1 MENQNQ
7 HYGTHESMYVEDPN
21 EQKQFLH
28 SEEEEKPVVT
38 GDPSETAEDH
48 DLNQAAGMADVDDL
62 LEEVDDEKGEPGPGD
77 DDDDDDDND
86 PDSDDPGLDDDDD
99 DFGLDDDDLDIDPD
113 ETDPDDLDLDDDDVI
128 DNDLNTEDKDLGL
141 DEDDDNATYLK

>member
-77 DDDDDDDND
+77 DDDD
-86 PDSDDPGLDDDDD
+86 PDSDDPGLDDDD

>member
-48 DLNQAAGMADVDDL
+48 DLNRDTQAAGMADTDDL
-62 LEEVDDEKGEPGPGD
+62 LDEVDGNREEPDPDDPDGDEDED
-77 DDDDDDDND
+77 DLDID
-86 PDSDDPGLDDDDD
+86 PDSDDPGLDDDDPD
-99 DFGLDDDDLDIDPD
+99 D
-113 ETDPDDLDLDDDDVI
+113 TDPDDLDTD
-128 DNDLNTEDKDLGL
+128 
-141 DEDDDNATYLK
+141 DEDPAQGEDEDNVTYLK

>member
-77 DDDDDDDND
+77 DDDDDDD
-86 PDSDDPGLDDDDD
+86 
-99 DFGLDDDDLDIDPD
+99 FGLDDDDLDIDPD

>member
-77 DDDDDDDND
+77 DDDD
-86 PDSDDPGLDDDDD
+86 PDSDNPGLDDDD

-128 DNDLNTEDKDLGL
+128 DNDLNTDDKDLGL
-141 DEDDDNATYLK
+141 DEDNDNATYLK